1 MAKTTRPVMKLEVA
15 DEIRGRLEDARRRLL
30 RTVATTDEELATL
43 EAHQAGSPP
52 EDVATEVASAVLSRL
67 EGREKHELDAIDEA
81 RARLAAGTY
90 GTCQGCHGAIPIERL
105 RAMPATRYCVTCQT
119 RQER

>member
-15 DEIRGRLEDARRRLL
+15 DEFRGRLEDARRRLL

-43 EAHQAGSPP
+43 EAHQAGGPP
-52 EDVATEVASAVLSRL
+52 ADVPTEVASAVLSRL

-90 GTCQGCHGAIPIERL
+90 GMCQSCHGAIPIKRL
-105 RAMPATRYCVTCQT
+105 RAMPATRYCITCQT
-119 RQER
+119 REER